1 MDTQRI
7 SIKKIENVHILFW
20 LLKDIAW
27 CLVWKPLGILMIA
40 PTLFIA
46 IFITYFHRATTS
58 DLVHNSSVV
67 LWILANPSWMLC
79 EFLGME
85 HSLFG
90 TGIPGK
96 APAIVFFISGILLL
110 VVYYVNAFLSS
121 KKNTTNI

>member
-1 MDTQRI
+1 MDTPSP

-46 IFITYFHRATTS
+46 VFITYVHRNNTS

-67 LWILANPSWMLC
+67 LWILANSSWMLC
-79 EFLGME
+79 EFTGME

-96 APAIVFFISGILLL
+96 APAVMFFVLGILLL
-110 VVYYVNAFLSS
+110 LTHYTS
-121 KKNTTNI
+121 KFYKLCIKKQ

>member
-1 MDTQRI
+1 MDTSRL

-20 LLKDIAW
+20 LLKDISW
-27 CLVWKPLGILMIA
+27 CLVWKPLGILMIV

-46 IFITYFHRATTS
+46 IFITYVHRANTS

-67 LWILANPSWMLC
+67 LWILANSSWMLC

-90 TGIPGK
+90 TALPGK
-96 APAIVFFISGILLL
+96 FPAIVFFVSGILLL
-110 VVYYVNAFLSS
+110 IVYYTYLILKS
-121 KKNTTNI
+121 KT